1 MNNSLFEILSSQKD
15 DLEACSSVLLSLFT
29 LIPRILFKSLVLR
42 FEIDFQNKEMMIM
55 LLLLLLLSHFSRVR
69 PCATP

>member
-1 MNNSLFEILSSQKD
+1 MGPPAGQEIENVSHFSVSYAHHCRRAMANKKGNKMSS
-15 DLEACSSVLLSLFT
+15 
-29 LIPRILFKSLVLR
+29 
-42 FEIDFQNKEMMIM
+42 M